1 MKKPRELHMVHNSPL
16 KKKLITDKSIHF
28 FVSICWLAYFS
39 TYLGRLNYSASMNDL
54 VHSGFITKPQA
65 GMIGTGFFFCYGTGQ
80 LISGFL
86 GDRISPRIMGFV
98 GIASSSIINLCVYF
112 AKDGTAVMIL
122 WGLNGLAQSLIWSPI
137 IKILS
142 DRLSRESCKKAC
154 ISMSTTVAV
163 GTLSA
168 YLMSAVIIALIG
180 WRYVF
185 FASFLIVGI
194 ISIVWLI
201 AIGKVEKEADAYGIL
216 DEEKDSNSQKTTDV
230 SRKSTWKV
238 FVAAG
243 LIPISICIIIQG
255 ILKDGVTAWVPTY
268 ISEIFRL
275 GSVTSILTTIILPI
289 INLSGVYV
297 ANYVNYRYF
306 RNEVKTSG
314 ACFAVAS
321 ISLVLLVLIGKF
333 NVILAALLLAFTTT
347 GMIGVNTMFIS
358 LIPLYFSKMG
368 KVSTITGILNSL
380 AYAGSAISSYGIGY
394 LAEKYGWNITIALW
408 LVLAIV
414 GVFVCI
420 AVKGV
425 WEHYTKNS

>member
-1 MKKPRELHMVHNSPL
+1 
-16 KKKLITDKSIHF
+16 
-28 FVSICWLAYFS
+28 
-39 TYLGRLNYSASMNDL
+39 
-54 VHSGFITKPQA
+54 
-65 GMIGTGFFFCYGTGQ
+65 
-80 LISGFL
+80 
-86 GDRISPRIMGFV
+86 
-98 GIASSSIINLCVYF
+98 
-112 AKDGTAVMIL
+112 
-122 WGLNGLAQSLIWSPI
+122 
-137 IKILS
+137 
-142 DRLSRESCKKAC
+142 
-154 ISMSTTVAV
+154 
-163 GTLSA
+163 
-168 YLMSAVIIALIG
+168 
-180 WRYVF
+180 
-185 FASFLIVGI
+185 
-194 ISIVWLI
+194 
-201 AIGKVEKEADAYGIL
+201 
-216 DEEKDSNSQKTTDV
+216 
-230 SRKSTWKV
+230 
-238 FVAAG
+238 
-243 LIPISICIIIQG
+243 
-255 ILKDGVTAWVPTY
+255 
-268 ISEIFRL
+268 
-275 GSVTSILTTIILPI
+275 
-289 INLSGVYV
+289 
-297 ANYVNYRYF
+297 VNYRYF